1 MAKTMI
7 GKVVSNKMD
16 KTVVVAVESSKTH
29 PLYRKQYT
37 RTARFKAHDAENKA
51 QVGDLVEI
59 TETRPISAQKRFTI
73 SKTLE
78 AAPVA
83 VEETTGDAV

>member
-1 MAKTMI
+1 MTKTMI

-37 RTARFKAHDAENKA
+37 RTARFKAHDADNSA

-59 TETRPISAQKRFTI
+59 SETRPMSAQKRFTI

-78 AAPVA
+78 AAPVVA
-83 VEETTGDAV
+83 TDTAGDPS